1 MVSERSLAV
10 LRAIV
15 QDYVASREPVGSKTI
30 VERHAFGVSAATI
43 RNDMALLEEEE
54 LIAAPHT
61 SSGRIPT
68 DKGYRVFVDQLTDVR
83 PLTPA
88 QRQAIETF
96 LGESSD
102 LDELLARTVRLIS
115 QLTNQLAV
123 VQYPS
128 FGSARVRHVELVSLA
143 PTRVLCILI
152 TDSGQVEQRLAEL
165 EQPVDDETLSALR
178 VRLNDDRGRPHD
190 GRGRRG
196 ADAPRPSAPT
206 AGTRSCRTRSAA
218 TLAEQARAQRQDR
231 LVVAGAANL
240 VRTEQDFA
248 GSILGVIEA
257 IEEQVVLLKLFG
269 EMASDEHAVA
279 VQHRPRERL
288 VRPRRDVDRLER
300 VRDPRPRHLAPR
312 HRRPDPHG
320 LLQQHGGR
328 PRRRPLPLPHPRR
341 ELTPAADESHRHPAI
356 ERTRPPWQTTTRSSA
371 SRVTPPPT
379 RSRRRTAA
387 WRANSTPT

>member
-30 VERHAFGVSAATI
+30 VERHSFGVSAATI

-83 PLTPA
+83 PLTRA

-102 LDELLARTVRLIS
+102 LDELLARTVRLIA
-115 QLTNQLAV
+115 QLTKQLAV

-143 PTRVLCILI
+143 PDRVLCILI
-152 TDSGQVEQRLAEL
+152 SDSGQVEQRLAEL
-165 EQPVDDETLSALR
+165 ERPVDDETLAALR
-178 VRLNDDRGRPHD
+178 LRLNEIAGGRAM
-190 GRGRRG
+190 
-196 ADAPRPSAPT
+196 ADAAIALSGEL
-206 AGTRSCRTRSAA
+206 AGTDRSHAAVLHTLAA
-218 TLAEQARAQRQDR
+218 TLADQARAQRQDR

-269 EMASDEHAVA
+269 EMAGDEHAVA
-279 VQHRPRERL
+279 VRIGREN
-288 VRPRRDVDRLER
+288 
-300 VRDPRPRHLAPR
+300 APF
-312 HRRPDPHG
+312 G
-320 LLQQHGGR
+320 LG
-328 PRRRPLPLPHPRR
+328 
-341 ELTPAADESHRHPAI
+341 ETSI
-356 ERTRPPWQTTTRSSA
+356 VSSA
-371 SRVTPPPT
+371 FEIPGRDISRLGVVGPT
-379 RSRRRTAA
+379 RMDYSNSMAAVRAVARYLSRTLGE
-387 WRANSTPT
+387 S

>member
-1 MVSERSLAV
+1 MASERSLAV

-83 PLTPA
+83 PLSSA

-115 QLTNQLAV
+115 QLTKQLAV

-128 FGSARVRHVELVSLA
+128 FASARVRHVELVSLS
-143 PTRVLCILI
+143 PNRVLCILI
-152 TDSGQVEQRLAEL
+152 ADSGQVEQRLAEL
-165 EQPVDDETLSALR
+165 DQPVEEATLAELR
-178 VRLNDDRGRPHD
+178 IRLNELVAGTTM
-190 GRGRRG
+190 
-196 ADAPRPSAPT
+196 ADATALLSGEIDAVDPRHAAVLHT
-206 AGTRSCRTRSAA
+206 LAA
-218 TLAEQARAQRQDR
+218 TLAEQARVQRSDR

-269 EMASDEHAVA
+269 EMAGDEHAVA
-279 VQHRPRERL
+279 VRIGREN
-288 VRPRRDVDRLER
+288 
-300 VRDPRPRHLAPR
+300 ASF
-312 HRRPDPHG
+312 G
-320 LLQQHGGR
+320 LG
-328 PRRRPLPLPHPRR
+328 
-341 ELTPAADESHRHPAI
+341 ETSI
-356 ERTRPPWQTTTRSSA
+356 VSSA
-371 SRVTPPPT
+371 FEIPGRDISRLGVVGPT
-379 RSRRRTAA
+379 RMDYSNSMAAVRAVARYLSRTLGE
-387 WRANSTPT
+387 S

>member
-83 PLTPA
+83 PLSQA

-115 QLTNQLAV
+115 QLTKQLAV

-152 TDSGQVEQRLAEL
+152 SDSGQVEQRLAEL
-165 EQPVDDETLSALR
+165 DHPVDEETLSGLR
-178 VRLNDDRGRPHD
+178 TRLNEIAAGSTM
-190 GRGRRG
+190 
-196 ADAPRPSAPT
+196 ADAAALLSGEIDDTDRRHAAVLHT
-206 AGTRSCRTRSAA
+206 LAA
-218 TLAEQARAQRQDR
+218 TLAEQARVQRSDR

-257 IEEQVVLLKLFG
+257 IEEQVVLLRLFG
-269 EMASDEHAVA
+269 EMAGDEHTVAVRIGRENASFGLGETSIVSSSFEIPGRDVSRLGVVGPTRMDYSHSMAAVRAVA
-279 VQHRPRERL
+279 RYLSRTL
-288 VRPRRDVDRLER
+288 
-300 VRDPRPRHLAPR
+300 
-312 HRRPDPHG
+312 G
-320 LLQQHGGR
+320 
-328 PRRRPLPLPHPRR
+328 
-341 ELTPAADESHRHPAI
+341 ES
-356 ERTRPPWQTTTRSSA
+356 
-371 SRVTPPPT
+371 
-379 RSRRRTAA
+379 
-387 WRANSTPT
+387 

>member
-30 VERHAFGVSAATI
+30 VERHSFGVSAATI

-68 DKGYRVFVDQLTDVR
+68 DKGYRVFVDQLTDIR
-83 PLTPA
+83 PLTRA

-102 LDELLARTVRLIS
+102 LDELLARTVRLMA
-115 QLTNQLAV
+115 QLTKKLAV

-143 PTRVLCILI
+143 LNRVLCILI
-152 TDSGQVEQRLAEL
+152 ADSGQVEQRLAEL
-165 EQPVDDETLSALR
+165 EQPVDDETLAALR
-178 VRLNDDRGRPHD
+178 LRLNEIAGGRTM
-190 GRGRRG
+190 
-196 ADAPRPSAPT
+196 ADAAVALSGEL
-206 AGTRSCRTRSAA
+206 AGTDRSHAAVLHTLAA
-218 TLAEQARAQRQDR
+218 TLADQARAQRQDR

-269 EMASDEHAVA
+269 EMAGDEHLVAVRIGRENASFGLGETSIVSSAFEIPGRDVSRLGVVGPTRMDYSASMAAVRAVA
-279 VQHRPRERL
+279 RYLSRTL
-288 VRPRRDVDRLER
+288 
-300 VRDPRPRHLAPR
+300 
-312 HRRPDPHG
+312 G
-320 LLQQHGGR
+320 
-328 PRRRPLPLPHPRR
+328 
-341 ELTPAADESHRHPAI
+341 ES
-356 ERTRPPWQTTTRSSA
+356 
-371 SRVTPPPT
+371 
-379 RSRRRTAA
+379 
-387 WRANSTPT
+387 

>member
-43 RNDMALLEEEE
+43 RNDMAILEEEE

-83 PLTPA
+83 PLTQA

-102 LDELLARTVRLIS
+102 LDELLARTVRLIA
-115 QLTNQLAV
+115 QLTKQLAV

-152 TDSGQVEQRLAEL
+152 ADSGQVEQRLAEL
-165 EQPVDDETLSALR
+165 EQPVDDETISALR
-178 VRLNDDRGRPHD
+178 VRLNDLAGGRTMAEAAEALSAEAVSTDRRHAVVPH
-190 GRGRRG
+190 
-196 ADAPRPSAPT
+196 T
-206 AGTRSCRTRSAA
+206 LAA

-231 LVVAGAANL
+231 LRVAGAANL

-279 VQHRPRERL
+279 VRIGREN
-288 VRPRRDVDRLER
+288 
-300 VRDPRPRHLAPR
+300 ASF
-312 HRRPDPHG
+312 G
-320 LLQQHGGR
+320 LG
-328 PRRRPLPLPHPRR
+328 
-341 ELTPAADESHRHPAI
+341 ETSI
-356 ERTRPPWQTTTRSSA
+356 VSSA
-371 SRVTPPPT
+371 FEIPGRDISRLGIVGPT
-379 RSRRRTAA
+379 RMDYSTSMAAVRAVARYLSRTLGE
-387 WRANSTPT
+387 S

>member
-15 QDYVASREPVGSKTI
+15 QDYVASREPVGSKSI

-83 PLTPA
+83 PLSGA

-96 LGESSD
+96 LGESND
-102 LDELLARTVRLIS
+102 LDELLARTVRLIA
-115 QLTNQLAV
+115 QLTGQLAV

-128 FGSARVRHVELVSLA
+128 FGSARVRHVELIALA
-143 PTRVLCILI
+143 PERVLCILI

-165 EQPVDDETLSALR
+165 EEPVDEQTLGDLR
-178 VRLNDDRGRPHD
+178 VRLNEIAGGRAM
-190 GRGRRG
+190 
-196 ADAPRPSAPT
+196 ADAADALSGEIDNVDPRH
-206 AGTRSCRTRSAA
+206 AA
-218 TLAEQARAQRQDR
+218 VLHTLAVTLAEQARAQRQDR

-269 EMASDEHAVA
+269 EMATDEHAVT
-279 VQHRPRERL
+279 VRIGREN
-288 VRPRRDVDRLER
+288 
-300 VRDPRPRHLAPR
+300 ASF
-312 HRRPDPHG
+312 G
-320 LLQQHGGR
+320 LG
-328 PRRRPLPLPHPRR
+328 
-341 ELTPAADESHRHPAI
+341 ETSVV
-356 ERTRPPWQTTTRSSA
+356 SSA
-371 SRVTPPPT
+371 FAIPGRDISRLGIVGPT
-379 RSRRRTAA
+379 RMDYSHSMAAVRAVARYLSRTLGE
-387 WRANSTPT
+387 N

>member
-15 QDYVASREPVGSKTI
+15 QDYVASREPVGSKSI

-68 DKGYRVFVDQLTDVR
+68 DKGYRVFVDQLTEVR
-83 PLTPA
+83 PLSSA

-102 LDELLARTVRLIS
+102 LDELLARTVRLIA

-128 FGSARVRHVELVSLA
+128 FGSARVRHVELISLA
-143 PTRVLCILI
+143 PERVLCILI

-165 EQPVDDETLSALR
+165 EQPVDEATLDSLR
-178 VRLNDDRGRPHD
+178 VRLNEIAGGRAM
-190 GRGRRG
+190 
-196 ADAPRPSAPT
+196 ADAADALSGEIDNVDPHH
-206 AGTRSCRTRSAA
+206 AA
-218 TLAEQARAQRQDR
+218 VLHTLAVTLAEQARAQRQDR

-257 IEEQVVLLKLFG
+257 IEEQVVLLRLFG
-269 EMASDEHAVA
+269 EMATDEHAVT
-279 VQHRPRERL
+279 VRIGREN
-288 VRPRRDVDRLER
+288 
-300 VRDPRPRHLAPR
+300 ASF
-312 HRRPDPHG
+312 G
-320 LLQQHGGR
+320 LG
-328 PRRRPLPLPHPRR
+328 
-341 ELTPAADESHRHPAI
+341 ETSVV
-356 ERTRPPWQTTTRSSA
+356 SSA
-371 SRVTPPPT
+371 FAIPGRDISRLGIVGPT
-379 RSRRRTAA
+379 RMDYSHSMAAVRAVARYLSRTLGE
-387 WRANSTPT
+387 N